1 VGVAILVG
9 VGKYPRYSGLSELH
23 YPGTDVDTL
32 AAALRKRGQ
41 TGLDS
46 NLNIA
51 ITRSVGPSA

>member
-51 ITRSVGPSA
+51 ITRC